1 MLSGEEQNEE
11 ECRWQQA
18 NTSQGEEDD
27 DDDGGHGDIMGLR
40 AVTRGPGWRE
50 DEKETAKRISSPAA
64 SPCFTVPPKPQP
76 ATFL

>member
-18 NTSQGEEDD
+18 NTSQGEED

-76 ATFL
+76 AAFL